1 MEKSGKPH
9 PTCHLSARLRRQ
21 SARFPIRP
29 PGRLQRKYLKPIS
42 LNNNIFNN
50 SIFNTALTIIYCF
63 NNIFNNIYAVLYII
77 TNIFLTPVLFGNL
90 EKIANC
96 PVNKLKGD
104 GR

>member
-1 MEKSGKPH
+1 MLICG
-9 PTCHLSARLRRQ
+9 C
-21 SARFPIRP
+21 
-29 PGRLQRKYLKPIS
+29 IS
-42 LNNNIFNN
+42 LLFFCEYINTALAI
-50 SIFNTALTIIYCF
+50 IVNTALTIIYCF